1 MAKDARDNDE
11 DDSPPALEIA
21 TRLERLGRLLRQAG
35 HAGGLVPAQW
45 EVLRYLARANRLS
58 RSPGVVARYLG
69 TTKGTVSQSLLTL
82 QKKGLVTRR
91 TSAVDE
97 RQVLLDLTE
106 AGRAKLTSDPLQA
119 LASDLD
125 NLGGKTRRRLARGI
139 SELLGQEIT
148 RQKAARFGTC
158 TGCAERRDG
167 KDGITSCAIDKAP
180 LADAEQVLL
189 CASFALEKGA

>member
-1 MAKDARDNDE
+1 MAKDARDND
-11 DDSPPALEIA
+11 DDSPSALEIA

-58 RSPGVVARYLG
+58 RSPGAVARYLG

-82 QKKGLVTRR
+82 QRKGLVTRR
-91 TSAVDE
+91 TSAADE

-106 AGRAKLTSDPLQA
+106 SGRAKLTSDPLQA
-119 LASDLD
+119 LAGDLD
-125 NLGGKTRRRLARGI
+125 NLGGKTRRRLARGL

-158 TGCAERRDG
+158 EGCAHRAEQDG
-167 KDGITSCAIDKAP
+167 GPACRIDKAP
-180 LADAEQVLL
+180 LDSTEQNLL
-189 CASFALEKGA
+189 CASFTLEKGA

>member
-1 MAKDARDNDE
+1 MARDDSDD

-58 RSPGVVARYLG
+58 RSPGAVARYLG

-82 QKKGLVTRR
+82 TKKGLVTRR

-106 AGRAKLTSDPLQA
+106 AGRAKLASDPLQA
-119 LASDLD
+119 LARDLD
-125 NLGGKTRRRLARGI
+125 GLGGKTRRRFARGL
-139 SELLGQEIT
+139 SELLGHEID

-158 TGCAERRDG
+158 EGCAHRAEQDG
-167 KDGITSCAIDKAP
+167 GPACRIDKAP
-180 LADAEQVLL
+180 LDSTEQNLL
-189 CASFALEKGA
+189 CASFTLEKGA